1 MSHPHS
7 GTSISESRAGTLGH
21 ATPPPAGWGAE
32 RPQPR
37 RQGLGSLAYPIP
49 AHANNVLY
57 TLGGITLFGILV
69 LVGSGIYLTQFYHP
83 DPTQARESIAYII
96 TTARLGEYVRG
107 LHFWMANLVAIT
119 LLLHLVRVF
128 ATGRH
133 GS

>member
-1 MSHPHS
+1 MTQQATDPN
-7 GTSISESRAGTLGH
+7 GGRVWRWIDSRL
-21 ATPPPAGWGAE
+21 
-32 RPQPR
+32 
-37 RQGLGSLAYPIP
+37 GLGSLAYPIP